1 MIVPEATEN
10 TDCHNA
16 LAEVPM
22 EERHI
27 AQFEM
32 LVTKQELLLIELER
46 DGHVQ
51 AAALVRDRLAAIE
64 GLLRFAWE
72 RHGHLSS
79 R

>member
-1 MIVPEATEN
+1 MNRTHHSETPLE
-10 TDCHNA
+10 
-16 LAEVPM
+16 M

-32 LVTKQELLLIELER
+32 LVTKQALLLIELER
-46 DGHVQ
+46 DGHVE
-51 AAALVRDRLAAIE
+51 AAALVRDRLATLEEI
-64 GLLRFAWE
+64 LRFAWE

>member
-1 MIVPEATEN
+1 MNPTHPSETPLE
-10 TDCHNA
+10 
-16 LAEVPM
+16 M

-51 AAALVRDRLAAIE
+51 AAALVRDRLATIE
-64 GLLRFAWE
+64 ELLRIAWE